1 MNTNHKK
8 RQRFYRVAM
17 LLFSVSLTALLLAV
31 PLVSLANG
39 HGNEGALETSPGMQV
54 NIINHSVSLFLSII
68 AVLVAVTLLVRAKR
82 RSTVLKLLV
91 LGLAGF
97 AAHDIL
103 DFVFHVTQKNI
114 GTVPQ
119 EVANIF
125 VHWGGYIVLILA
137 AFAAYKA
144 SKLREAKKES
154 E

>member
-1 MNTNHKK
+1 MNTSHKNRK
-8 RQRFYRVAM
+8 RFYSVAM
-17 LLFSVSLTALLLAV
+17 LLFSVSLTALLLTV
-31 PLVSLANG
+31 PLVSMANG
-39 HGNEGALETSPGMQV
+39 HGSDGALEVSPGMQV
-54 NIINHSVSLFLSII
+54 NIINHSVSLLLSII

-82 RSTVLKLLV
+82 RSMVLKLLV

-114 GTVPQ
+114 GTIPQ
-119 EVANIF
+119 EVVNIF
-125 VHWGGYIVLILA
+125 VHWGGYVVLVLA

-144 SKLREAKKES
+144 SQRQESKKES